1 MSGKAKNIDKKN
13 DSCKPDNA
21 KQDKKRWRSK
31 KLRPQSA
38 EVLALAIQDNRLD
51 NRTRAAQD
59 MIAVRDA
66 IASNP
71 QAAAKGLVR
80 DTLAANATIMTAVL
94 RELTG
99 PGVKLVG
106 DDGAIHPL
114 IAKTWP
120 ELQRA
125 TISAAR
131 VLATLERESTG
142 QHVTDGRQGEI
153 DISTLIIEAQRDADS
168 Y

>member
-1 MSGKAKNIDKKN
+1 MTNAAKPTGRKKTLSVG
-13 DSCKPDNA
+13 DIGEQKP
-21 KQDKKRWRSK
+21 KRCRSK
-31 KLRPQSA
+31 KLRPQSV
-38 EVLALAIQDNRLD
+38 ESLALAIQNNRLD

-59 MIAVRDA
+59 MIALRDA
-66 IASNP
+66 IAQAP
-71 QAAAKGLVR
+71 QEAAKGLIR

-99 PGVKLVG
+99 PGVKLIG
-106 DDGAIHPL
+106 DDGAVHPL

-131 VLATLERESTG
+131 ALASLEREG
-142 QHVTDGRQGEI
+142 AGPPPADDKQGSK
-153 DISTLIIEAQRDADS
+153 DLTTLILEVQNDEML
-168 Y
+168 

>member
-1 MSGKAKNIDKKN
+1 MTKNTTGSKEKSPKLKPNSDK
-13 DSCKPDNA
+13 SPRYPS
-21 KQDKKRWRSK
+21 QSK

-38 EVLALAIQDNRLD
+38 ESLALAIQENRLD

-59 MIAVRDA
+59 MVTLRNA
-66 IASNP
+66 IAQAP
-71 QAAAKGLVR
+71 QEAAKGLVR

-99 PGVKLVG
+99 PGVSIIG
-106 DDGAIHPL
+106 EDGAIHPL

-131 VLATLERESTG
+131 VLAALEREGTG
-142 QHVTDGRQGEI
+142 QPPTDGSQGEM
-153 DISTLIIEAQRDADS
+153 DISTLILEAQRDADNH
-168 Y
+168 

>member
-1 MSGKAKNIDKKN
+1 MTGKSNNHGKEPKRPKADSGE
-13 DSCKPDNA
+13 
-21 KQDKKRWRSK
+21 QGKKRCRSK

-38 EVLALAIQDNRLD
+38 ESLALAIQDNRLD

-59 MIAVRDA
+59 MIALRDA
-66 IASNP
+66 IAQAP
-71 QAAAKGLVR
+71 QEAAKGLVR

-99 PGVKLVG
+99 PGVKLIG

-131 VLATLERESTG
+131 VLASLEREGTG
-142 QHVTDGRQGEI
+142 QPPIDGEQGAM
-153 DISTLIIEAQRDADS
+153 DLSTLILEAQRNADS
-168 Y
+168 H

>member
-1 MSGKAKNIDKKN
+1 MSDDTKTSGKESKKLKA
-13 DSCKPDNA
+13 DTGE
-21 KQDKKRWRSK
+21 QGKKRCRSK

-38 EVLALAIQDNRLD
+38 EALALAIQDNRLD

-71 QAAAKGLVR
+71 QEAAKGLVR

-99 PGVKLVG
+99 PGVKLVD
-106 DDGAIHPL
+106 DDGAIYPL

-131 VLATLERESTG
+131 VLASLERESAG
-142 QHVTDGRQGEI
+142 QPPTEGKQGEV
-153 DISTLIIEAQRDADS
+153 DITTLIIEAQGDADS
-168 Y
+168 H

>member
-1 MSGKAKNIDKKN
+1 MGKNTAP
-13 DSCKPDNA
+13 SQETPQA
-21 KQDKKRWRSK
+21 GGKKRKYQNRSK

-38 EVLALAIQDNRLD
+38 ESLALAIQDNRLD

-59 MIAVRDA
+59 MIALRDA

-71 QAAAKGLVR
+71 QEAAKGLVR

-94 RELTG
+94 RELTA
-99 PGVKLVG
+99 PGVKLV
-106 DDGAIHPL
+106 DADGAIHPL
-114 IAKTWP
+114 IVKTWP

-131 VLATLERESTG
+131 VLAAMERHGGDTPGKDADETGTL
-142 QHVTDGRQGEI
+142 
-153 DISTLIIEAQRDADS
+153 DISAIILDEAGQ
-168 Y
+168 

>member
-1 MSGKAKNIDKKN
+1 MSNKAEKTVKEFKRPKADTGE
-13 DSCKPDNA
+13 
-21 KQDKKRWRSK
+21 QGKKRCRSK

-38 EVLALAIQDNRLD
+38 EALALAIQDNRLD

-66 IASNP
+66 IAQAP
-71 QAAAKGLVR
+71 QEAAKGLVR

-99 PGVKLVG
+99 PGVKLIG

-131 VLATLERESTG
+131 VLASLEREGTG
-142 QHVTDGRQGEI
+142 QPPTGRQGEV
-153 DISTLIIEAQRDADS
+153 DITTLILEAQAHENDE
-168 Y
+168 